1 MPYWWWILPALAGL
15 LALGL
20 FAAGVSALSRRHPYR
35 AMGGIFT
42 GGLLLAAS
50 AALLLLG
57 LDVQTFSRLSYERPV
72 ATITLHQTGDKQ
84 FDATLVRSVD
94 YSAQG
99 PDTPAPTGSVD
110 IAPPTFPLKGDE
122 WRVEARVL
130 KWKPWMNVLGLD
142 ARYRL
147 ERLSGEFTDTALE
160 QAGPRS
166 TYDLRPATDDNRL
179 TRLSARLHQARL
191 VDTVYGSAALM
202 PMADGAQYSLAMTQ
216 AGLVARPTNDQA
228 VQAVGGWK

>member
-20 FAAGVSALSRRHPYR
+20 FAAGVGALLRRHPYR
-35 AMGGIFT
+35 ALGGIFT
-42 GGLLLAAS
+42 GGLMLVAS

-57 LDVQTFSRLSYERPV
+57 MDIQTFSRLTYERPV
-72 ATITLHQTGDKQ
+72 ATIALHQTGDKQ

-94 YSAQG
+94 YSGQG
-99 PDTPAPTGSVD
+99 MDTPAPTGSVD
-110 IAPPTFPLKGDE
+110 VSPPTFPLKGDE

-130 KWKPWMNVLGLD
+130 KWKPWANVLGLD

-147 ERLSGEFTDTALE
+147 ERLSGEFADTAQE
-160 QAGPRS
+160 QTGPRS
-166 TYDLRPATDDNRL
+166 TYDLHPAVGDDRL
-179 TRLSARLHQARL
+179 TRLSARLHQAWL

-216 AGLVARPTNDQA
+216 AGLVARPTNEPA

>member
-1 MPYWWWILPALAGL
+1 MPSWWWIVPALAGL
-15 LALGL
+15 LALTVLTDGL
-20 FAAGVSALSRRHPYR
+20 TALARRRPYR
-35 AMGGIFT
+35 ALGEIGVGGAV
-42 GGLLLAAS
+42 LVLAAM
-50 AALLLLG
+50 AALLG
-57 LDVQTFSRLSYERPV
+57 MDIQTFSRLSYERPV
-72 ATITLHQTGDKQ
+72 ATIALHQTGDKQ
-84 FDATLVRSVD
+84 FDATLVREVD

-99 PDTPAPTGSVD
+99 MDTPAPIGSVD
-110 IAPPTFPLKGDE
+110 VAPPTFPLKGDE

-130 KWKPWMNVLGLD
+130 KWKSWANVLGLD

-147 ERLSGEFTDTALE
+147 ERLSGEFTDTAQE
-160 QAGPRS
+160 QTGPRS
-166 TYDLRPATDDNRL
+166 TYDLRPVTDDNRL
-179 TRLSARLHQARL
+179 TRLSARLQQARL